1 MNTRERLQQ
10 YAYLMR
16 LDKPIG
22 ILLLLWPTLW
32 ALWLAARGMP
42 NQTILFVFVSGVVLM
57 RSAGCAINDFAD
69 RHVDGFVA
77 RTKTRPLAAKKL
89 TAFEACVLAGVL
101 MLCVFLLVLL
111 CNAFTIKLAFVG
123 ALLAIIYPFL
133 KRVTHLP
140 QFGLGLAF
148 AFSVPMAFAAVT
160 NQVSASA
167 WFLFAASALWPV
179 MYDTIYA
186 MVDRDD
192 DVRVG
197 IKSTAILFGQWDV
210 MLIAAMQIIMLMMF
224 CIVGVLFSLN
234 HLYYLSL
241 VMVGMLFIYQ
251 LWLVKD
257 RDRERCFRAFLNNNY
272 VGMLIFSGIIVGLL

>member
-1 MNTRERLQQ
+1 MVIRGRLPQ
-10 YAYLMR
+10 YAYLLR

-32 ALWLAARGMP
+32 ALWLAACGLP
-42 NQTILFVFVSGVVLM
+42 NVIILMVFVSGVVLM

-77 RTKTRPLAAKKL
+77 RTQSRPLAAKKI
-89 TAFEACVLAGVL
+89 TAIEACVLAGFL
-101 MLCVFLLVLL
+101 MFIAFLLVLL
-111 CNAFTIKLAFVG
+111 CNPLTIKLAFVG
-123 ALLAIIYPFL
+123 AFLAIIYPFL

-148 AFSVPMAFAAVT
+148 AFSVPMAFAAIT
-160 NQVSASA
+160 NHVSASA
-167 WFLFAASALWPV
+167 LFLFAASALWPV

-186 MVDRDD
+186 MVDRED

-197 IKSTAILFGQWDV
+197 IKSTAILFGKQEV
-210 MLIAAMQIIMLMMF
+210 ALIAMMQTIMLAMF
-224 CIVGVLFSLN
+224 CVVGILFKLHYFYYVSLIG
-234 HLYYLSL
+234 
-241 VMVGMLFIYQ
+241 VAMLFVYQ
-251 LWLVKD
+251 LTLIKT

-272 VGMLIFSGIIVGLL
+272 VGMLIFVGIVLGL